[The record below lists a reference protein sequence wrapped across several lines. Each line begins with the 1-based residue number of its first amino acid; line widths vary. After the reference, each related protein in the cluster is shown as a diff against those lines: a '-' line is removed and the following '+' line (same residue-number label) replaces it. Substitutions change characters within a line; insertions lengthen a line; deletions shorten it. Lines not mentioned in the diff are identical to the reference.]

1 MPLKS
6 LKRKQH
12 SKNKRNTTKHTR
24 HNKHK
29 QRRVKSNK
37 NKNKSKRHNKKKVM
51 RGGYGPGAGP
61 VGYAWKGDTS
71 TWPGAYA
78 SSGGN
83 TNGMTFSNHYEYN
96 SQGTG
101 VGGLDP
107 AISTRSDLANLHY
120 QSGGGIF
127 QDIVNLGD
135 TVNYKFTD
143 FFSKLNGSVNPP
155 TNPNVTK
162 QFTNDDNAVEVPDAL
177 NLNRI
182 INDNSKQVL
191 AI

>member
-12 SKNKRNTTKHTR
+12 PKNKRSTKKHIR

-29 QRRVKSNK
+29 QRHVKSK
-37 NKNKSKRHNKKKVM
+37 KYKSKRHYKKKVM
-51 RGGYGPGAGP
+51 KGGYGPGAGP
-61 VGYAWKGDTS
+61 VGYAWKGDNS

-83 TNGMTFSNHYEYN
+83 TNGMTFSNHYGYN

-127 QDIVNLGD
+127 QDIANLGD
-135 TVNYKFTD
+135 HANYKFTD
-143 FFSKLNGSVNPP
+143 FFSKLNGAVNPP

-162 QFTNDDNAVEVPDAL
+162 QFINNDDEVSVPQPL
-177 NLNRI
+177 NLNKI
-182 INDNSKQVL
+182 IDDNSKQVSN
-191 AI
+191 I

>member
-1 MPLKS
+1 MPVKS
-6 LKRKQH
+6 LKRKQY
-12 SKNKRNTTKHTR
+12 SKNKRNTKKHIR

-29 QRRVKSNK
+29 QRRVKN
-37 NKNKSKRHNKKKVM
+37 NKSKRHNKKKVM
-51 RGGYGPGAGP
+51 KGGYGPGAGP
-61 VGYAWKGDTS
+61 VGYAWKGDNS

-83 TNGMTFSNHYEYN
+83 TNGMTFSNHYGYN

-120 QSGGGIF
+120 QSGGGMF

-143 FFSKLNGSVNPP
+143 FFSKLNGAVNPP
-155 TNPNVTK
+155 TEPNVTK
-162 QFTNDDNAVEVPDAL
+162 QFINNDDNVSVPQPL

-182 INDNSKQVL
+182 INHSTNQVSR
-191 AI
+191 I